1 MHFFCGG
8 DMPHYSPPLPFRGAE
23 RGARACWPARA
34 GARLGGRGCAAGWRA
49 QPAPSHPLGCDSPA
63 FLASLCSPFSGV
75 FQFLDRYISLA
86 RKIGYVTIKPMTN
99 TARYLCFSWLICN
112 KREKAVLPAITV
124 LRFEKNRSSGNVQ
137 KRQNFGL
144 ALNIG
149 PAISDRFR
157 VLTAI

>member
-1 MHFFCGG
+1 
-8 DMPHYSPPLPFRGAE
+8 MPHYSPPLPFR
-23 RGARACWPARA
+23 RGRA
-34 GARLGGRGCAAGWRA
+34 GCPCVLASPRGRLARGSRTCVLAGVPR
-49 QPAPSHPLGCDSPA
+49 PAPSHSLDCDSPA

-99 TARYLCFSWLICN
+99 TARYLCFSWLMCN
-112 KREKAVLPAITV
+112 KREKAALPAITV

-137 KRQNFGL
+137 KGQNFSL

-149 PAISDRFR
+149 PAFSDRFQ